1 MAVKKLNRRKIF
13 LGEKQTRNSF
23 SLRKAKEQSLESLS
37 NNNDVSNLLNKLI
50 DKVDSL
56 GKNSFVNDDYIYKN
70 LKKEPDVIYI
80 LNSLIQYYFYRSFV
94 YSKNE
99 NLFFL
104 NKYFMKK
111 MDNINKFNLD
121 MDSFFIEFRK
131 KILNG

>member
-70 LKKEPDVIYI
+70 LKKDRGAIEVDI
-80 LNSLIQYYFYRSFV
+80 
-94 YSKNE
+94 KK
-99 NLFFL
+99 NLFISEFDKSNIKIDKVTEGKVN
-104 NKYFMKK
+104 NK
-111 MDNINKFNLD
+111 LD
-121 MDSFFIEFRK
+121 KLRK
-131 KILNG
+131 LRRKSNE